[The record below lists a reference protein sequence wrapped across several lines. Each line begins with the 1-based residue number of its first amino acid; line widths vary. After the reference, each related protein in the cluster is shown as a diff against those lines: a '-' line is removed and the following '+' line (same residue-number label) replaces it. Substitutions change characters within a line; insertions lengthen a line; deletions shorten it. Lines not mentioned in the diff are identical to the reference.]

1 MAANDTRSDLVA
13 ARRARRRRIIL
24 VTVAIV
30 VATVLVGSGAAWAFD
45 LFGSDDGPAAV
56 AHRTTTTTARDTGG
70 AELRSLGPCQ
80 RSLTPDDPLRLWIA
94 GDSLAGSLGP
104 SLGKTTGA
112 TGVVQPVYDSRV
124 SSGLG
129 SPEFFDWPRHATEE
143 MARLDP
149 EVVVFIIG
157 ANDFRFPSPTPTDES
172 GQPEWKAE
180 YAQLVTEMLDAFES
194 GGSSAGQR
202 LVYWVGAPTM
212 QDQRKD
218 AGVRAVNEVARAV
231 VAKHPRTRYV
241 DAYKLFSGEDGDYTA
256 TLPGEDGESIR
267 VRAGDGIH
275 LTPEGGDLLAAEVY
289 TPLDK
294 RCDLEGQAVP
304 DEAKQ
309 PIKTKGSGESAGG
322 SRSGSG
328 AQGTTPPTAAPAV
341 TPAGGASSPAP
352 TPKSNGNPPQTSPT
366 TPQTTPH
373 DTADDHRQRHR
384 PTTSTRHRIRPRD
397 PPSGPAP

>member
-1 MAANDTRSDLVA
+1 MYPEAPRSDIVP
-13 ARRARRRRIIL
+13 ARSARRRRIIL
-24 VTVAIV
+24 ATVAIA
-30 VATVLVGSGAAWAFD
+30 VATLLVGSGAAWAFD
-45 LFGSDDGPAAV
+45 LFGADDSPTAV
-56 AHRTTTTTARDTGG
+56 AHRSTTTTARDTGG
-70 AELRSLGPCQ
+70 AELRALGPCQ

-157 ANDFRFPSPTPTDES
+157 ANDFRFPSPKPTDAS

-180 YAQLVTEMLDAFES
+180 YARLVTEMLDAFES
-194 GGSSAGQR
+194 GGSSAGAR

-212 QDQRKD
+212 QDPRKD

-231 VAKHPRTRYV
+231 VEQRDRARYI
-241 DAYKLFSGEDGDYTA
+241 DAYELFSGKDGDYTP
-256 TLPGEDGESIR
+256 TLPEEDGDPIR

-275 LTPEGGDLLAAEVY
+275 LTPEGGDLLANRVY

-294 RCDLEGQAVP
+294 RCDLDGQAVP

-328 AQGTTPPTAAPAV
+328 SQGTTPPTAGPAV
-341 TPAGGASSPAP
+341 APAGGAP
-352 TPKSNGNPPQTSPT
+352 TPKTNPPTPKTNPAPPPPPPTNPPPPPQTDPPTSNPPET
-366 TPQTTPH
+366 TP
-373 DTADDHRQRHR
+373 
-384 PTTSTRHRIRPRD
+384 PT
-397 PPSGPAP
+397 

>member
-1 MAANDTRSDLVA
+1 MDANDTRSALVS
-13 ARRARRRRIIL
+13 ARRARRRRIVL

-30 VATVLVGSGAAWAFD
+30 VAVILGSGAAWAFD

-56 AHRTTTTTARDTGG
+56 AHRSTTTTARDGGG
-70 AELRSLGPCQ
+70 AEIRALGPCQ
-80 RSLTPDDPLRLWIA
+80 RSLTPDSPLRLWIA

-112 TGVVQPVYDSRV
+112 TGVVQPIYDSRV

-157 ANDFRFPSPTPTDES
+157 ANDFRVPSPKPTDAS
-172 GQPEWKAE
+172 GEPEWRAE
-180 YAQLVTEMLDAFES
+180 YAQLVTEMLDTFER

-212 QDQRKD
+212 QDKRKD

-231 VAKHPRTRYV
+231 VAKYPRARYI
-241 DAYKLFSGEDGDYTA
+241 DAYDLFSGEDGEYTA
-256 TLPGEDGESIR
+256 TLPGEDGDSIR

-275 LTPEGGDLLAAEVY
+275 FTPEGGDLLATHVY
-289 TPLDK
+289 TPLDA
-294 RCDLEGQAVP
+294 RCDLDGQAVP
-304 DEAKQ
+304 GKAKQ
-309 PIKTKGSGESAGG
+309 AIKTKGSGESPGG
-322 SRSGSG
+322 SRQGSG
-328 AQGTTPPTAAPAV
+328 AQTTTPPTAAPAGAP
-341 TPAGGASSPAP
+341 TGGASTPAT
-352 TPKSNGNPPQTSPT
+352 TPKTNGTTPKTSATTPPT
-366 TPQTTPH
+366 TPQTSATT
-373 DTADDHRQRHR
+373 TA
-384 PTTSTRHRIRPRD
+384 TTGPAQPPD
-397 PPSGPAP
+397 PPPDPPV